1 MSGIYAVY
9 TSPWINC
16 EHDYNIGQSERQFGV
31 RLKEHERAVFLCIKI
46 IKVCRNMLARPT
58 MKLGGI

>member
-1 MSGIYAVY
+1 MY

-16 EHDYNIGQSERQFGV
+16 EHEYNIGQSERQFGV
-31 RLKEHERAVFLCIKI
+31 RLKEHERAVLCIRVVLCIKI